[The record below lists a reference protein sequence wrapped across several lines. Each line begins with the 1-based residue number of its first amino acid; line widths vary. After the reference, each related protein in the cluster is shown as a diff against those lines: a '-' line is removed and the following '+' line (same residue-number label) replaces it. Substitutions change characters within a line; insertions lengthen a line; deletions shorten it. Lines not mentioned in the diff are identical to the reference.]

1 MPTTGMTEKLSQ
13 CRNAW
18 RVGLLL
24 GVLLLPLGVRAEV
37 SADVRRYLLSIHRL
51 IDDLAYERALE
62 QIARAKKVSQGPEDD
77 VAVSLYEGVVLAEL
91 SKGRQEDSEAAFK
104 SALFLQ
110 PDAELP
116 LNVSPKLKKRFEQVR
131 AKVQK
136 ELARRGEYPKPPPP
150 PELKQDEK
158 KDILTPPT
166 PPLPPPVV
174 EKSMRQRAWIPAV
187 AGGALA
193 AGGGVMWL
201 LASSEKAKLGP
212 SSKLESQ
219 DEAEAVA
226 RRTRS
231 MQSVGVGL
239 FVGSAV
245 GLGVAAGMYLLGGP
259 EEPPMLSVGTDG
271 TSAFVSGRW
280 P

>member
-18 RVGLLL
+18 GVGLLL

-62 QIARAKKVSQGPEDD
+62 QIARVKKVSQGPEDD

-91 SKGRQEDSEAAFK
+91 SKGRQEDAEAAFK

-150 PELKQDEK
+150 PEPKQAEK
-158 KDILTPPT
+158 KDLVNPLT

-201 LASSEKAKLGP
+201 LASSEKGKLGP
-212 SSKLESQ
+212 SSKLASVE
-219 DEAEAVA
+219 EAEAVA
-226 RRTRS
+226 RRARS

>member
-1 MPTTGMTEKLSQ
+1 M
-13 CRNAW
+13 
-18 RVGLLL
+18 LL
-24 GVLLLPLGVRAEV
+24 GVLLLPLVARAEV
-37 SADVRRYLLSIHRL
+37 SADVRRYLISIHRL

-62 QIARAKKVSQGPEDD
+62 QISRVKKVSQGPEDD
-77 VAVSLYEGVVLAEL
+77 VAVSLYEGVILSEL
-91 SKGRQEDSEAAFK
+91 SKGRQEDAEAAFK
-104 SALFLQ
+104 SALFLN
-110 PDAELP
+110 PDAQLP

-131 AKVQK
+131 AKVQE
-136 ELARRGEYPKPPPP
+136 ELAKRGEDPKSA
-150 PELKQDEK
+150 EK
-158 KDILTPPT
+158 KIIIDDDRPPRKET
-166 PPLPPPVV
+166 L
-174 EKSMRQRAWIPAV
+174 RQKAWIPAA

-193 AGGGVMWL
+193 LGGGAMWL
-201 LASSEKAKLGP
+201 LASQEKAKLDAP
-212 SSKLESQ
+212 SSLKS
-219 DEAEAVA
+219 EAEAESVA

-259 EEPPMLSVGTDG
+259 GSSDEAPMLSVGTDG

>member
-1 MPTTGMTEKLSQ
+1 M
-13 CRNAW
+13 
-18 RVGLLL
+18 GLLL
-24 GVLLLPLGVRAEV
+24 GVLLLPLAVRAEV

-62 QIARAKKVSQGPEDD
+62 QIARVKKVSQGPEDD
-77 VAVSLYEGVVLAEL
+77 VAVSLYEGVVLSEL
-91 SKGRQEDSEAAFK
+91 SKGRQEDAEAAFK
-104 SALFLQ
+104 SALFLD
-110 PDAELP
+110 PDAQLP
-116 LNVSPKLKKRFEQVR
+116 LKVSPKLKKRFEQVR
-131 AKVQK
+131 TKVQK
-136 ELARRGEYPKPPPP
+136 ELSSRGEDPKPVVTPVLK
-150 PELKQDEK
+150 PEAKVDVVAPL
-158 KDILTPPT
+158 T
-166 PPLPPPVV
+166 PPLPPPAV
-174 EKSMRQRAWIPAV
+174 EKSMRQKAWIPAV

-193 AGGGVMWL
+193 VGGGVMWL
-201 LASSEKAKLGP
+201 LASKEESKLGK
-212 SSKLESQ
+212 SSPLGSL
-219 DEAEAVA
+219 DEADVVA